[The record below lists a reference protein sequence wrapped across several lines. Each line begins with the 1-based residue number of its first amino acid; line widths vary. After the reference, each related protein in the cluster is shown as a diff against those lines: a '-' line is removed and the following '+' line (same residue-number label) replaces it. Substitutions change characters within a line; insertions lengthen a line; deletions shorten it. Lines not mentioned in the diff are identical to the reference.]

1 MVIEKEIGAQV
12 ALRFKYINTSK
23 YELEKE
29 ARKKWMAAHIKTA
42 EEHRKKVARGLS
54 RLYGH
59 ASTNFPLGI
68 RMRLVS
74 EFREVKGNIV
84 TMGKHMRLRVRQA
97 NFRTMIED
105 LPNDDIMQLDYS
117 PTKESKKLME
127 MIMAIESTNTTT
139 PGKIFHAVG
148 QAWKGRFTFVFLLN
162 KGEEARMV
170 PDGIIPYL

>member
-1 MVIEKEIGAQV
+1 M
-12 ALRFKYINTSK
+12 
-23 YELEKE
+23 
-29 ARKKWMAAHIKTA
+29 
-42 EEHRKKVARGLS
+42 ARGLS

-59 ASTNFPLGI
+59 ASTNFPLRI

-117 PTKESKKLME
+117 PTKESKTLRE
-127 MIMAIESTNTTT
+127 MIMAIKSTEPMN
-139 PGKIFHAVG
+139 PGKSLILQCSNF
-148 QAWKGRFTFVFLLN
+148 
-162 KGEEARMV
+162 M
-170 PDGIIPYL
+170 